1 MIVVPWLFHL
11 MWTLWSHE
19 LIQPRRLCGS
29 MKPENIRMKGAKWIF
44 ATLWGLL
51 NIMRQKDSVQL
62 SVKKERTVFHN
73 WRESQCAWVIDY
85 NIKKHFQF
93 WKSFQKQWNQK
104 TIGYYVLTSY
114 LTIHTHCILHK
125 LWRWYLKYGPQI
137 LKRPIRWFI
146 NSLVKL
152 LNIQETCV
160 QF

>member
-85 NIKKHFQF
+85 NIKKAF
-93 WKSFQKQWNQK
+93 
-104 TIGYYVLTSY
+104 
-114 LTIHTHCILHK
+114 
-125 LWRWYLKYGPQI
+125 PI
-137 LKRPIRWFI
+137 LKIFPKTMKPEDNW
-146 NSLVKL
+146 L
-152 LNIQETCV
+152 LCTDLIPNDTHTLYITQTLTLIS
-160 QF
+160 